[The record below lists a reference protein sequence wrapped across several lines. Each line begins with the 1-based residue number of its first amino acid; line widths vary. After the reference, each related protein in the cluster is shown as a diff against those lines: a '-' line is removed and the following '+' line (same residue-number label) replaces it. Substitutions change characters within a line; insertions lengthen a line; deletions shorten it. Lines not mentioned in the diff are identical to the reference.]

1 MNPIMQQQARQ
12 LARRTFLG
20 QTGLG
25 LGAMAL
31 AGLGGRASAAAQAD
45 PLHSFPPPDPSV
57 FGLSTE
63 DHAWVQRRQTP
74 HPGKPYT
81 QVLDF
86 DPARVA
92 SVPRTFINCT
102 QPPLATIDIS
112 RQRMVD
118 AKFWEGAWLPGASVV
133 EMATGHDPMVSD
145 PQGLARILLTLP
157 RS

>member
-1 MNPIMQQQARQ
+1 
-12 LARRTFLG
+12 
-20 QTGLG
+20 
-25 LGAMAL
+25 
-31 AGLGGRASAAAQAD
+31 
-45 PLHSFPPPDPSV
+45 
-57 FGLSTE
+57 
-63 DHAWVQRRQTP
+63 
-74 HPGKPYT
+74 
-81 QVLDF
+81 
-86 DPARVA
+86 VA

-157 RS
+157 RT